1 MSKNIPVNQAYQAL
15 LRDMDPRL
23 SKAIKKKYSQD
34 RIEFIEAA
42 RKATPAR
49 ELKHWASPKCK
60 KCYGTGS
67 RGIQNNYVGP
77 ATKDN
82 RPVSRTKIRCKC
94 AEENYMKWL
103 AQFRVSYNEMKKQAV
118 KQNQENEGQSND
130 ESDTSE
136 AATKSSD

>member
-1 MSKNIPVNQAYQAL
+1 MSKNLSVKQAYQAL

-23 SKAIKKKYSQD
+23 SKAVKERYTQD
-34 RIEFIEAA
+34 RIDFIEAA

-49 ELKHWASPKCK
+49 ELKYWASPKCK
-60 KCYGTGS
+60 KCHGTGS
-67 RGIQNNYVGP
+67 LGIQNNYVGP

-82 RPVSRTKIRCKC
+82 PPVSRTKIRCQC
-94 AEENYMKWL
+94 AEKNYLKWL
-103 AQFRVSYNEMKKQAV
+103 AKFRVIYNEKKKQAAE
-118 KQNQENEGQSND
+118 QNQQNEGQSNG